1 MKRYRIYTEDIK
13 GTEDIVKDFFDS
25 FTIISAI
32 GVWQDGVEK
41 AVIIEIITE
50 ESEAYYKDIVDLA
63 KQIKKK
69 NKQQGVLYT
78 SEEVIAGYVREERG
92 KIIVER

>member
-13 GTEDIVKDFFDS
+13 GTESIVKDFFDS
-25 FTIISAI
+25 FTVISAI
-32 GVWQDGVEK
+32 GVWQSSVEK

-78 SEEVIAGYVREERG
+78 CEEVIVRH
-92 KIIVER
+92 I